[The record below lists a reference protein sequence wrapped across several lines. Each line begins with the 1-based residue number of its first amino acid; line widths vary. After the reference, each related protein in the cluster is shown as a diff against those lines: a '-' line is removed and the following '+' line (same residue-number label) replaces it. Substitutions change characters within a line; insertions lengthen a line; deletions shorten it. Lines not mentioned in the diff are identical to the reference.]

1 MALYEGQ
8 MLGPYQIIGQLGQGG
23 MATVYKAYHA
33 KLDRYVAIKVMHPA
47 FKDDGNFLARFERE
61 AQIVAKLEHPHI
73 VQVYDY
79 AEHDGQPY
87 LVMKFIEGRTLKRIL
102 SAAPPTLD
110 DILNILTPIA
120 AALTYAHK
128 QGVLHRDIKPSNI
141 VLDNNNVP
149 YLTDFGLARIAQA
162 GESTMS
168 ADMIL
173 GTPQYISPEQARG
186 EKNLDYHTDLYSLGV
201 ILYEMVVGRVPFNAD
216 TPYAI
221 VHDQIYTDLPLP
233 SKLNPEVP
241 PPVEKVLLKALAK
254 NPADRFG
261 SATEMIDAFRKAAAE
276 SGLKALNPER
286 DKVAEAKL
294 NELENS
300 PTISVDAQSAPAER
314 IPAPRTAGRIP
325 PGPPTPPVP
334 FGAGRAW
341 DAEHS
346 RRGGGRDRGRGNIE
360 AEIDLGDLGRRAERQ
375 MRKGARYIEKIA
387 ESIEEAARERGP
399 LTEEERIRMRIEKK
413 FKERQGLLSHG
424 VSFISVNLVLWL
436 IWFFSSQ
443 SDLSGWLGG
452 RAELPLPWP
461 IFVTFFWGIGM
472 VAHYVDYNG
481 KYGRGANRR
490 EEEIQREIEREQARR
505 SSLSMEKPKN
515 DQRMR
520 LTEDGELEAVPD
532 DEISEAEKRKRN
544 R

>member
-221 VHDQIYTDLPLP
+221 VHDQIYSDLPLP

-276 SGLKALNPER
+276 SGLKSLNPER

-300 PTISVDAQSAPAER
+300 PTISVDAP
-314 IPAPRTAGRIP
+314 PAPHGASAGRIP
-325 PGPPTPPVP
+325 SARPPQVPPVPPVP

-341 DAEHS
+341 ENERS
-346 RRGGGRDRGRGNIE
+346 RRDRDRGRGKIE
-360 AEIDLGDLGRRAERQ
+360 AEFDFGDIGRRAERHV
-375 MRKGARYIEKIA
+375 RKGARYIEKIA

-399 LTEEERIRMRIEKK
+399 LTEEQRIRIRIEKK
-413 FKERQGLLSHG
+413 YKKRQEVLINLT
-424 VSFISVNLVLWL
+424 SFILVNIMLWA
-436 IWFFSSQ
+436 IWAFSNNIPQ
-443 SDLSGWLGG
+443 AITAGIPFDLGF
-452 RAELPLPWP
+452 PWP
-461 IFVTFFWGIGM
+461 IFPTLGWGIGL
-472 VAHYVDYNG
+472 VAQYLEYQS
-481 KYGRGANRR
+481 KYGTGADRR
-490 EEEIQREIEREQARR
+490 EDAIQREIEREQARR
-505 SSLSMEKPKN
+505 GSLSMEKPKN
-515 DQRMR
+515 DRRMR
-520 LTEDGELEAVPD
+520 LTEDGELEEVPD
-532 DEISEAEKRKRN
+532 DEISQAEKQKRN
-544 R
+544 H

>member
-8 MLGPYQIIGQLGQGG
+8 TLGPYQIIGQLGQGG

-33 KLDRYVAIKVMHPA
+33 KLDRYVAVKVMHPA

-61 AQIVAKLEHPHI
+61 AQIVAKLEHAHI
-73 VQVYDY
+73 VPVYDY

-110 DILNILTPIA
+110 DILSILTPIA

-141 VLDNNNVP
+141 VLDNSNVP

-241 PPVEKVLLKALAK
+241 PPVEVVLLKALAK
-254 NPADRFG
+254 NPSDRFG

-286 DKVAEAKL
+286 NKVAEAKL
-294 NELENS
+294 NEIENS
-300 PTISVDAQSAPAER
+300 PTISVESPPPAAR
-314 IPAPRTAGRIP
+314 IPAPGPARVP
-325 PGPPTPPVP
+325 PIPPVP
-334 FGAGRAW
+334 PVPSGRERPW
-341 DAEHS
+341 DAERI
-346 RRGGGRDRGRGNIE
+346 RRKVE
-360 AEIDLGDLGRRAERQ
+360 AEIDFGDLGRRAERQ
-375 MRKGARYIEKIA
+375 MRRGAKYIEKIA

-399 LTEEERIRMRIEKK
+399 LTEEERIRRRVEERFKK
-413 FKERQGLLSHG
+413 RQEMVINL
-424 VSFISVNLVLWL
+424 VSFVLVNTMLWA
-436 IWFFSSQ
+436 IYAFSN
-443 SDLSGWLGG
+443 DIPAALAAGTPIDWGF
-452 RAELPLPWP
+452 PWP
-461 IFVTFFWGIGM
+461 IFPTLGWAIGI
-472 VAHYVDYNG
+472 VAQYMEYQN
-481 KYGRGANRR
+481 KYGGGAERR
-490 EEEIQREIEREQARR
+490 EEAIQREIEREQAR
-505 SSLSMEKPKN
+505 SAAFEKPKN
-515 DQRMR
+515 DRRMR
-520 LTEDGELEAVPD
+520 LTEDGELEEVPD